1 MSPVLEPSRDSTA
14 KRGQTAEIAE
24 RRREKEKNAL
34 GESLRSPRSL
44 RLKGLFAGDSSRSTH
59 VL

>member
-1 MSPVLEPSRDSTA
+1 MMDESTA

-24 RRREKEKNAL
+24 RRREKEENSL

-44 RLKGLFAGDSSRSTH
+44 RLKRLFAVESWIGLEKVGSFAG
-59 VL
+59 